1 MTISQRSRSTR
12 KVKVILLLKRR
23 KFDETHS
30 VLFLTFCRNFISSKK
45 FNFPLSELG
54 PVGVLSNIF
63 RTSMG
68 EKMIDEDDDDNNDS
82 DSDLVA
88 EK

>member
-1 MTISQRSRSTR
+1 MER
-12 KVKVILLLKRR
+12 ILNVHF
-23 KFDETHS
+23 FDETHS

-54 PVGVLSNIF
+54 PVSEQSHIF